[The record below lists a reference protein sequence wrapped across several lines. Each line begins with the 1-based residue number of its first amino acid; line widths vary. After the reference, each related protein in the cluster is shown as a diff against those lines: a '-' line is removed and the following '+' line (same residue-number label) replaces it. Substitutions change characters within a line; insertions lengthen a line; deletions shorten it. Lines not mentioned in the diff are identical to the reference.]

1 MSVTGAGGDDDVHL
15 AVHLPADGQDALA
28 VLIESV
34 TREASRGVHV
44 WVLTREPE
52 TVDAG
57 DLAALFPDVT
67 ISVVP
72 TRGLGTDLLARN
84 TGRLTPR
91 DLDLLVLSELLP
103 SVDRVVV
110 LPVDAVVTSDIAE
123 LYDTRPGGRPG
134 RGADRRGHGR
144 VKRVRR
150 HPPRG
155 AATRSQDGDRD
166 RAASAGL
173 RAAHVRLR
181 RLHDRRDRP
190 GPRARPLR
198 GLPRRVPALRRRV
211 RADAAAGAAPDRRA
225 GSDRAARAVGLRA
238 DALGG

>member
-1 MSVTGAGGDDDVHL
+1 M
-15 AVHLPADGQDALA
+15 
-28 VLIESV
+28 
-34 TREASRGVHV
+34 HV

-84 TGRLTPR
+84 AGRLTPR

-123 LYDTRPGGRPG
+123 LYDTDLGV
-134 RGADRRGHGR
+134 DL
-144 VKRVRR
+144 V
-150 HPPRG
+150 
-155 AATRSQDGDRD
+155 AAPTVVGTAGSSGFGVIH
-166 RAASAGL
+166 RAAL
-173 RAAHVRLR
+173 RLGPKTVTATELR
-181 RLHDRRDRP
+181 RQAYARHTFDFDAFTTDVLVLDLA
-190 GPRARPLR
+190 RARSEDFLDECLPYVAEFGLTLR
-198 GLPRRVPALRRRV
+198 
-211 RADAAAGAAPDRRA
+211 AGAASDRRA